1 MASGFGDYLAIY
13 LLPFQDL
20 PNAAPEKGSVGMYR
34 HEVKLRGTD
43 EHDVI
48 AQVLNKGGT
57 LISVKKVGAQNQWL
71 YSVPKEYKRQLLQA
85 ITFSVRGGMS
95 AGRAFQAVVES
106 ESGPLRAKLD
116 PGLAV
121 IQSGG
126 TCFDAI
132 KATGLYDDT
141 TLAILE
147 SGELTGNIADSLETA
162 AKHQE
167 GRAAEQKIMFGAVSW
182 TLLDILF
189 SVGGI
194 IGNITGLLPQAQSS
208 MGNVPAESAERVEH
222 AIRVAYIVNW
232 ALLAGTVIMLAVFAY
247 CVAGAFS
254 KNRKFRA
261 SADKVMQSIPFFNDA
276 VLQSAVAASCT
287 VAQSLVRGGVS
298 LISVS
303 EISAR
308 STLNYSVRSFWE
320 QVKLKL
326 QQGESI
332 ARCFSAT
339 NLFTHAERILL
350 VSHTSRDQLADTFKV
365 ITDQRRARAE
375 TAAKRFSAF
384 AFFGSLVYSAIAV
397 VVTLW
402 VSYLQYTAMMANN
415 NSLGG

>member
-1 MASGFGDYLAIY
+1 MAGFGDYLAVY
-13 LLPFQDL
+13 LLPYAEQ
-20 PNAAPEKGSVGMYR
+20 PNAVPEKDSAGMFR

-43 EHDVI
+43 ERDVV
-48 AQVLNKGGT
+48 AQVLNKGAT
-57 LISVKKVGAQNQWL
+57 LISVRKLRAKGHWFYA
-71 YSVPKEYKRQLLQA
+71 VPKEYKRQLLQA

-95 AGRAFQAVVES
+95 AGRAFQAVAEN

-116 PGLAV
+116 PGLSV

-126 TCFDAI
+126 TCYDAI
-132 KATGLYDDT
+132 KATGLYDET

-162 AKHQE
+162 AQHQE
-167 GRAAEQKIMFGAVSW
+167 GRAAEQKIMYGAVSW

-194 IGNITGLLPQAQSS
+194 VGNITGLLPQAESS
-208 MGNVPAESAERVEH
+208 MGNVPPEAAEHVEQ

-232 ALLAGTVIMLAVFAY
+232 TLLAGTIIMLGLFAY
-247 CVAGAFS
+247 CVAGALS
-254 KNRKFRA
+254 KSRKWRA
-261 SADKVMQSIPFFNDA
+261 SADRVMQSIPFFSDA

-298 LISVS
+298 LIPVS
-303 EISAR
+303 DIAAK
-308 STLNYSVRSFWE
+308 STFNFTVRSFWE
-320 QVKLKL
+320 QVKMKL

-332 ARCFSAT
+332 SRCFSVSS
-339 NLFTHAERILL
+339 LFTHAERILL
-350 VSHTSRDQLADTFKV
+350 VSHTSREQLADTFRV
-365 ITDQRRARAE
+365 ITAQRRARAE

-384 AFFGSLVYSAIAV
+384 AFFGSLFYSAIAV

-402 VSYLQYTAMMANN
+402 VSYLQYTAMMAAN